1 VTDEEPSPGGPATE
15 RRHSLFRF
23 RHAVPNAIKEDAMVP
38 EWEAERRRVRMK
50 TLQAEGTFSFP
61 PMEVRVEL
69 LKAYFKWFHSH
80 FAVVDEADI
89 WDAHEG
95 STLSPLLL
103 QAMLFIGVIHCEES
117 TLTALGWGN
126 RHRAKWLFYIRA
138 KDIYDAT
145 HESNKIYVIQA
156 LFLMSFWRAGALLEK
171 DARHWLGTAIS
182 LAQTKALH
190 RTGETGDEKS
200 SQLKRRLWWAIYVR
214 ERQCGSALG
223 LPNRI
228 RDEDCD
234 ITPLTNSD
242 FASAFNTSAA
252 AYTTQ
257 RSVEYIVGMTQ
268 LAVFLGHII
277 DAGYLPNRTLRD
289 SDRSRLR
296 DQLYAWREQ
305 LSPVIQLQCDT
316 GDLPDFQASTLQL
329 AYNNLLILLYRTSF
343 ILDENGGAMNDGNV
357 ALQAAARSSRIVEDI
372 LPTGNI
378 AHAQIHVITNL
389 FNTLC
394 IHVAHLRRSTGV
406 NRTLAEHRAKLC
418 LMGLQELQKTW
429 ELTNWVLQLFFR
441 YLDRSTAARLAMEA
455 DDVGFSSAASLNS
468 SGRASS
474 KQAAQSIPKV
484 MSIDGIAPQVTQP
497 SAVGYTETG
506 PAPWSLTMD
515 EANQFLFTQIEN
527 DFAFGEGGM
536 QQWSTDDFINNG
548 AAADF
553 VYSSISN

>member
-1 VTDEEPSPGGPATE
+1 
-15 RRHSLFRF
+15 
-23 RHAVPNAIKEDAMVP
+23 
-38 EWEAERRRVRMK
+38 
-50 TLQAEGTFSFP
+50 
-61 PMEVRVEL
+61 
-69 LKAYFKWFHSH
+69 
-80 FAVVDEADI
+80 
-89 WDAHEG
+89 
-95 STLSPLLL
+95 
-103 QAMLFIGVIHCEES
+103 
-117 TLTALGWGN
+117 
-126 RHRAKWLFYIRA
+126 
-138 KDIYDAT
+138 
-145 HESNKIYVIQA
+145 
-156 LFLMSFWRAGALLEK
+156 
-171 DARHWLGTAIS
+171 
-182 LAQTKALH
+182 
-190 RTGETGDEKS
+190 
-200 SQLKRRLWWAIYVR
+200 
-214 ERQCGSALG
+214 
-223 LPNRI
+223 
-228 RDEDCD
+228 
-234 ITPLTNSD
+234 
-242 FASAFNTSAA
+242 
-252 AYTTQ
+252 
-257 RSVEYIVGMTQ
+257 
-268 LAVFLGHII
+268 
-277 DAGYLPNRTLRD
+277 
-289 SDRSRLR
+289 
-296 DQLYAWREQ
+296 
-305 LSPVIQLQCDT
+305 
-316 GDLPDFQASTLQL
+316 
-329 AYNNLLILLYRTSF
+329 LLILLYRTSF

>member
-117 TLTALGWGN
+117 TLTALGWNN